1 MRQLQ
6 KTGGKSKEK
15 KIDKDTDLDVKEQNF
30 DDDAFTDKNSCI
42 DFLNKSLSCIGESPV
57 RKKRIMQDSNYCKR
71 KLEKAKE
78 SLLSK
83 FIKKDELQLDIQDSI
98 DSSDSIIITQLKEKF
113 EKQKIGAKNFSS

>member
-42 DFLNKSLSCIGESPV
+42 DFLNKSSSCIEESPV

-71 KLEKAKE
+71 KLEKAK
-78 SLLSK
+78 
-83 FIKKDELQLDIQDSI
+83 
-98 DSSDSIIITQLKEKF
+98 
-113 EKQKIGAKNFSS
+113 

>member
-42 DFLNKSLSCIGESPV
+42 NFFNNSLSCIEESPT
-57 RKKRIMQDSNYCKR
+57 NHT
-71 KLEKAKE
+71 KLK
-78 SLLSK
+78 LL
-83 FIKKDELQLDIQDSI
+83 
-98 DSSDSIIITQLKEKF
+98 
-113 EKQKIGAKNFSS
+113 